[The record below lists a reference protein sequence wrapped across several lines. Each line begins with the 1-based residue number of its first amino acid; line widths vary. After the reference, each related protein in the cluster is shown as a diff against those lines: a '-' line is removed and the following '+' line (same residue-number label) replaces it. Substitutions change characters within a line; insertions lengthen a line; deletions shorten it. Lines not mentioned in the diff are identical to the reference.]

1 MAIKFY
7 KNKWFKFAF
16 WGTLYLL
23 WVIWLGNY
31 WWLLGL
37 PVIFDLYITKKVRWA
52 FWRPKQK
59 KGGLAG
65 SVLDWLD
72 AVIYAVV
79 AAMIIK
85 IFWFEAFTIPSP
97 SMEKTLFTG
106 DYLFVSKLS
115 YGPKVPETPLSV
127 PLVHNTMPLSGKES
141 YTTLIQNKYRRLK
154 GFGQVK
160 RGDIVVFAFPNGDT
174 VLKQSPQADY
184 YQLLRLSNGD
194 REFLINNLGPV
205 IVRPRDKKDHYVKR
219 CVAISGDS
227 LSVRSGVVYVNGEKE
242 PLRETLQSSY
252 TIVTKGDPINSTI
265 LDDMEINPADA
276 IFDPAL
282 PGYLDIPL
290 TASEAEQISKLPII
304 VSLEENIDGY
314 PPDYPDSWQ
323 TIFPFDTLRHWTK
336 DNYGPIWI
344 PSKGATIELNAENIS
359 LYRRLIT
366 SYEGNTLQEK
376 DGAFFIN
383 GEAAATYTF
392 AQNYYWM
399 MGDNRHNSLDS
410 RYWGFVPEDHIVGT
424 PYIIWFSKN
433 ANRSFPKNIRWK
445 RIFKNV
451 RGK

>member
-141 YTTLIQNKYRRLK
+141 YSTLIQNKYRRLK

-219 CVAISGDS
+219 CVG
-227 LSVRSGVVYVNGEKE
+227 
-242 PLRETLQSSY
+242 
-252 TIVTKGDPINSTI
+252 
-265 LDDMEINPADA
+265 
-276 IFDPAL
+276 L
-282 PGYLDIPL
+282 PGQTLEIRNKIIYNDGKPQPTPQFAQFSYAVYANDDLTLKKYDDLCNQLEISDEQRSEWNVYGFMPL
-290 TASEAEQISKLPII
+290 TTQALEGLKKCEAVDSI
-304 VSLEENIDGY
+304 VEIMDGWYGNLY
-314 PPDYPDSWQ
+314 PLNHDYG
-323 TIFPFDTLRHWTK
+323 WTR
-336 DNYGPIWI
+336 DNYGPIHI
-344 PSKGATIELNAENIS
+344 PAKGETLKLTLDNIAI
-359 LYRRLIT
+359 YERCIRT
-366 SYEGNTLQEK
+366 YEGNDLEVTEN
-376 DGAFFIN
+376 DIRIN
-383 GEAAATYTF
+383 GKPATEYTF
-392 AQNYYWM
+392 KMDYYWM
-399 MGDNRHNSLDS
+399 MGDNRHNSADS
-410 RYWGFVPEDHIVGT
+410 RYWGFVPEDHIVGK
-424 PYIIWFSKN
+424 PKFIWLSICPDAYTDHFL
-433 ANRSFPKNIRWK
+433 RIRWN
-445 RIFKNV
+445 RLFKGVDNI
-451 RGK
+451 K